1 MAFVLVVDDDPVFRE
16 IAREILIEGGHEVA
30 TAEDGVKALKA
41 VEARPPDL
49 AVVDM
54 LMPNRDGIETLGD
67 LRRRWPEVKVIIV
80 SGGARLLD
88 RGPLLNSARGLGADA
103 TLGKPLDRLMFLDT
117 VRQVLA

>member
-16 IAREILIEGGHEVA
+16 IARAMLHSGGHEVA
-30 TAEDGVKALKA
+30 TAEDGVKALKV

-67 LRRRWPEVKVIIV
+67 LRRRWPQVKVIIV
-80 SGGARLLD
+80 SAGARLLD
-88 RGPLLNSARGLGADA
+88 ADALLHSARALGADA
-103 TLGKPLDRLMFLDT
+103 TLGKPLQKASFLEL
-117 VRQVLA
+117 VASLVA